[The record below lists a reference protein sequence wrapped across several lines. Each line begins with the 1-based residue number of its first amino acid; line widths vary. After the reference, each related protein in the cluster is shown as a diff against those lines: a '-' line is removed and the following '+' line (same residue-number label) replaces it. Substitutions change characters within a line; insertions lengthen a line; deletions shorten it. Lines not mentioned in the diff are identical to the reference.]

1 MTRIM
6 NCILIF
12 SLFLLFTLGLARVVP
27 VPPFNINQ
35 KSLLKTLSLENV
47 KVDLP
52 ALYVFGDSFV
62 DAGNNE
68 HFNLQFHRNYTPYG
82 IDFGGK
88 STGRYT
94 NGRTVVDFIAQFVGL
109 PFPPPVQSLF
119 KGSDK
124 SIPQTGINYA
134 CGFTGIL
141 ESLSPPPFHRNYTPY
156 GIDFGGKPT
165 GRYTNGRT
173 VVDFIA
179 QIVGL
184 PFPPP
189 VLSLSKK
196 DKRIPQTG
204 LNYACG
210 FTGILDLTPPP
221 TLYRLGARKFVI
233 NNLDPTGCEPHQIV
247 HEKCWD
253 QANDRALLFNK
264 RLSHLLKDLQSTLPG
279 SKFVLVDLYKIF
291 QDVYASPASYGFRN
305 VMGTCC
311 SKLDEGRTKAC
322 IPRVA
327 PCKDRNAYV
336 FFDPFNP
343 TESIHFIWAR
353 RMLND
358 SSVTYPVNLIQ
369 LIQS

>member
-6 NCILIF
+6 NSILIF
-12 SLFLLFTLGLARVVP
+12 FLFLLFAPLDLARVVT
-27 VPPFNINQ
+27 VPPFNIS
-35 KSLLKTLSLENV
+35 KESFLKTLSLENT
-47 KVDLP
+47 KIDLP

-62 DAGNNE
+62 DEGNNE
-68 HFNLQFHRNYTPYG
+68 HFNIQ
-82 IDFGGK
+82 
-88 STGRYT
+88 
-94 NGRTVVDFIAQFVGL
+94 
-109 PFPPPVQSLF
+109 
-119 KGSDK
+119 
-124 SIPQTGINYA
+124 
-134 CGFTGIL
+134 
-141 ESLSPPPFHRNYTPY
+141 FHRNYTPY

>member
-6 NCILIF
+6 NSILIF
-12 SLFLLFTLGLARVVP
+12 SLFLLFAPLGLARVVP

-68 HFNLQFHRNYTPYG
+68 HFNIQ
-82 IDFGGK
+82 
-88 STGRYT
+88 
-94 NGRTVVDFIAQFVGL
+94 
-109 PFPPPVQSLF
+109 
-119 KGSDK
+119 
-124 SIPQTGINYA
+124 
-134 CGFTGIL
+134 
-141 ESLSPPPFHRNYTPY
+141 FHRNYTPY

-221 TLYRLGARKFVI
+221 SLLVQVKMFKKTTKQLRKQFESKESFSTYLSKSLFFINSGSFDLGLAWQGWFLVYDEDYLTKLQIQHLSTYLRTLYRLGARKFVI
-233 NNLDPTGCEPHQIV
+233 NNLDPIGCEPHQIV

-279 SKFVLVDLYKIF
+279 SQFVLVDLYKIF
-291 QDVYASPASYGFRN
+291 QDVYASPASYGFTN

-358 SSVTYPVNLIQ
+358 SSVTYPINLVQ